1 MDKPLI
7 YLASPYS
14 RNDLYG
20 AAKRSAE
27 TRRFEMVAK
36 AAAFF
41 MDQGHLIFCPIAH
54 THPLWQYG
62 LQKKDGDWW
71 LKQDFALLRR
81 CNQLW
86 VYMLKGWQE
95 SYGVTKEVDL
105 ARTLDIPVFY
115 IEPLE
120 VE

>member
-7 YLASPYS
+7 YLASPYT
-14 RNDLYG
+14 RHGLAG

-41 MDQGHLIFCPIAH
+41 MDQGHHIFCPIAH

-62 LQKKDGDWW
+62 LQKKNGDWW
-71 LKQDFALLRR
+71 LDQDFAILKH

-86 VYMLKGWQE
+86 VYMLEGWKE
-95 SYGVTKEVDL
+95 SYGVQAEMQY
-105 ARTLDIPVFY
+105 AREQGMPIYY